1 MLLDNWGINIK
12 RFIRIYLTDDWFK
25 KFIWSQMQDFNVKPS
40 GTAPT
45 FVITEDKIWKA
56 SSKRISGLIESV
68 KIKDGDYWKV
78 VSFTLFDPDD
88 WTYNQLRMWLDRNS
102 RTFLSCLWWAD
113 LTKPVSF
120 NLYTDKAGYASV
132 SMWQDWQM
140 LKWSD
145 DYNIAELY
153 NSMADL
159 KDKDR
164 EAKLNEI
171 FEDLVGKVNAKEKAE
186 MKVAPNAIMD
196 EQPFSDAPKWEWATK
211 ASDSDLTDY
220 SDSLPF

>member
-1 MLLDNWGINIK
+1 MTDFNIK
-12 RFIRIYLTDDWFK
+12 PT
-25 KFIWSQMQDFNVKPS
+25 

-45 FVITEDKIWKA
+45 FVITEDKMWKA
-56 SSKRISGLIESV
+56 SSKRISWLIESV
-68 KIKDGDYWKV
+68 RIKDGDYGKV

-120 NLYTDKAGYASV
+120 NLYTDKAGYAAV
-132 SMWQDWQM
+132 SMWQDGQM
-140 LKWSD
+140 LKWSE

-153 NSMADL
+153 NSMKDM

-171 FEDLVGKVNAKEKAE
+171 FEDLVSKVDAKEKAE
-186 MKVAPNAIMD
+186 MKYEPAELDWPFGD
-196 EQPFSDAPKWEWATK
+196 EVKTEGATK
-211 ASDSDLTDY
+211 ASENDLTDY
-220 SDSLPF
+220 NDSLPF

>member
-1 MLLDNWGINIK
+1 MG
-12 RFIRIYLTDDWFK
+12 
-25 KFIWSQMQDFNVKPS
+25 
-40 GTAPT
+40 
-45 FVITEDKIWKA
+45 
-56 SSKRISGLIESV
+56 
-68 KIKDGDYWKV
+68 
-78 VSFTLFDPDD
+78 
-88 WTYNQLRMWLDRNS
+88 LDRNS

-132 SMWQDWQM
+132 SMWQDGQM

-164 EAKLNEI
+164 EDKLNEI

-186 MKVAPNAIMD
+186 MKVD
-196 EQPFSDAPKWEWATK
+196 TSHLEWPFSDEPKTEWAVK
-211 ASDSDLTDY
+211 ASESDLTDY
-220 SDSLPF
+220 SDNLPF

>member
-1 MLLDNWGINIK
+1 MLLDNGWRNIS
-12 RFIRIYLTDDWFK
+12 RFIRIYLTEDGFK
-25 KFIWSQMQDFNVKPS
+25 KFVGSQMTDFNIKPT
-40 GTAPT
+40 GTAPL
-45 FVITEDKIWKA
+45 FVITEDKMWKA
-56 SSKRISGLIESV
+56 SSKRISWLIESV
-68 KIKDGDYWKV
+68 RIKDGDYGKV

-88 WTYNQLRMWLDRNS
+88 WTYNQLRMGLDRNS

-120 NLYTDKAGYASV
+120 NLYTDKAGYAAV
-132 SMWQDWQM
+132 SMWQDGQM

-153 NSMADL
+153 NSMKDM

-171 FEDLVGKVNAKEKAE
+171 FEDLVAKVDAKEKAE
-186 MKVAPNAIMD
+186 MKYEPEEIEWPFTD
-196 EQPFSDAPKWEWATK
+196 EPKTEGAVK
-211 ASDSDLTDY
+211 ASENDLTDY
-220 SDSLPF
+220 SDNLPF

>member
-1 MLLDNWGINIK
+1 MTDFNIK
-12 RFIRIYLTDDWFK
+12 PTG
-25 KFIWSQMQDFNVKPS
+25 S
-40 GTAPT
+40 APT
-45 FVITEDKIWKA
+45 FVITEDKMWKA
-56 SSKRISGLIESV
+56 SSKRISWLIESV
-68 KIKDGDYWKV
+68 RIKDGDYGKV

-88 WTYNQLRMWLDRNS
+88 WTYNQLRMGLDRNS

-120 NLYTDKAGYASV
+120 NLYTDKAGYAAV
-132 SMWQDWQM
+132 SMWQDGQM

-153 NSMADL
+153 NSMKDM

-171 FEDLVGKVNAKEKAE
+171 FEDLVAKVDAKEKAE
-186 MKVAPNAIMD
+186 MKYEPEEI
-196 EQPFSDAPKWEWATK
+196 EWPFSDEPKTEGAVK
-211 ASDSDLTDY
+211 ASENDLTDY
-220 SDSLPF
+220 NDSLPF

>member
-1 MLLDNWGINIK
+1 MLLDNWGKNIS
-12 RFIRIYLTDDWFK
+12 RFIRIYLTEDGFK
-25 KFIWSQMQDFNVKPS
+25 KFVWAQMTDFNIKPS
-40 GTAPT
+40 GSAPT
-45 FVITEDKIWKA
+45 FVITEDKMWKA
-56 SSKRISGLIESV
+56 SSKRISWLIESV
-68 KIKDGDYWKV
+68 RIKDGDYWKV

-88 WTYNQLRMWLDRNS
+88 WTYNQLRMGLDRNS

-120 NLYTDKAGYASV
+120 NLYTDKAGYAAV
-132 SMWQDWQM
+132 SMWQDWVM

-153 NSMADL
+153 NSMKDM

-171 FEDLVGKVNAKEKAE
+171 FEDLVAKVDAKEKAE
-186 MKVAPNAIMD
+186 MKYEPAELDWPFGD
-196 EQPFSDAPKWEWATK
+196 EPKTEGATK
-211 ASDSDLTDY
+211 ASESDLTDY
-220 SDSLPF
+220 SDNLPFN

>member
-1 MLLDNWGINIK
+1 MLLDNWGKNIS
-12 RFIRIYLTDDWFK
+12 RFIRIYLTEDGFK
-25 KFIWSQMQDFNVKPS
+25 KFVWAQMTDFNIKPT

-45 FVITEDKIWKA
+45 FVITEDKMWKA
-56 SSKRISGLIESV
+56 SSKRISWLIESV
-68 KIKDGDYWKV
+68 RIKDGDYGKV

-88 WTYNQLRMWLDRNS
+88 WTYNQLRMGLDRNS

-120 NLYTDKAGYASV
+120 NLYTDKAGYAAV
-132 SMWQDWQM
+132 SMWQDGQM

-153 NSMADL
+153 NSMKDM

-171 FEDLVGKVNAKEKAE
+171 FEDLVAKVDAKEKAE
-186 MKVAPNAIMD
+186 MKANPNPMD
-196 EQPFSDAPKWEWATK
+196 DWPFSDEPKTEGAVK
-211 ASDSDLTDY
+211 ASENDLTDY
-220 SDSLPF
+220 NDSLPF

>member
-1 MLLDNWGINIK
+1 MTDFNIK
-12 RFIRIYLTDDWFK
+12 PT
-25 KFIWSQMQDFNVKPS
+25 
-40 GTAPT
+40 GTAPL
-45 FVITEDKIWKA
+45 FVITEDKMWKA
-56 SSKRISGLIESV
+56 SSKRISWLIESV
-68 KIKDGDYWKV
+68 RIKDGDYGKV

-88 WTYNQLRMWLDRNS
+88 WTYNQLRMGLDRNS

-120 NLYTDKAGYASV
+120 NLYTDKAGYAAV
-132 SMWQDWQM
+132 SMWQDGQM

-153 NSMADL
+153 NSMKDM

-171 FEDLVGKVNAKEKAE
+171 FEDLVAKVDAKEKAE
-186 MKVAPNAIMD
+186 MKYEPEEV
-196 EQPFSDAPKWEWATK
+196 EWPFSDEPKTEGAVK
-211 ASDSDLTDY
+211 ASENDLTDY
-220 SDSLPF
+220 NDSLPF

>member
-1 MLLDNWGINIK
+1 M
-12 RFIRIYLTDDWFK
+12 
-25 KFIWSQMQDFNVKPS
+25 
-40 GTAPT
+40 
-45 FVITEDKIWKA
+45 WKA
-56 SSKRISGLIESV
+56 SSKRISWLIESV
-68 KIKDGDYWKV
+68 RIKDGDYGKV

-88 WTYNQLRMWLDRNS
+88 WTYNQLRMGLDRNS

-120 NLYTDKAGYASV
+120 NLYTDKAGYAAV
-132 SMWQDWQM
+132 SMWQDGQM

-153 NSMADL
+153 NSMKDM

-171 FEDLVGKVNAKEKAE
+171 FEDLVAKVDAKEKAE
-186 MKVAPNAIMD
+186 MKYEPEEV
-196 EQPFSDAPKWEWATK
+196 EWPFSDEPKTEGAVK
-211 ASDSDLTDY
+211 ASENDLTDY
-220 SDSLPF
+220 NDSLPF

>member
-1 MLLDNWGINIK
+1 MTDFNIK
-12 RFIRIYLTDDWFK
+12 PT
-25 KFIWSQMQDFNVKPS
+25 
-40 GTAPT
+40 GTAPL
-45 FVITEDKIWKA
+45 FVITEDKMWKA
-56 SSKRISGLIESV
+56 SSKRISWLIESV
-68 KIKDGDYWKV
+68 RIKDGDYGKV

-88 WTYNQLRMWLDRNS
+88 WTYNQLRMGLDRNS

-120 NLYTDKAGYASV
+120 NLYTDKAWYAAV
-132 SMWQDWQM
+132 SMWQDGQM

-153 NSMADL
+153 NSMKDM

-171 FEDLVGKVNAKEKAE
+171 FEDLVAKVDAKEKAE
-186 MKVAPNAIMD
+186 MKYEPEEIEWPFKD
-196 EQPFSDAPKWEWATK
+196 EPKTEGAVK
-211 ASDSDLTDY
+211 ASENDLTDY
-220 SDSLPF
+220 NDSLPF